1 MSQHFTNIDI
11 MPAKW
16 YDCSLQRLDIES
28 ALSVCTRLVETNE
41 FSFVYL
47 TANIEDMGRK
57 KNLYNGKAP
66 FFVLEVQR
74 NSLNS
79 SISFQL
85 KVSKIKEEE
94 KFTSSYFSESL
105 KGFTQQDIYA
115 LICKIEDMEKCTMSN
130 IALAI
135 CDIIEKKG
143 GINNV

>member
-28 ALSVCTRLVETNE
+28 ALSVCTRLVERNE
-41 FSFVYL
+41 FAFVYL

-57 KNLYNGKAP
+57 KNLYNGKIP
-66 FFVLEVQR
+66 FFVLEIQR
-74 NSLNS
+74 NPLNS

-85 KVSKIKEEE
+85 KISRIKEEE

-105 KGFTQQDIYA
+105 RGFTQQDIYA